1 MTTETNKENIT
12 GYQDIRFK
20 NVSDNEDPKYAR
32 EGDSGFDLRAWI
44 TPDNM
49 CGYDEENGKYFVI
62 LKPFE
67 RKLIHTG
74 LYFNLPRYTEL
85 QVRPRSGAALKQG
98 LSVLN
103 TPGTVDS
110 MYTNE
115 VCIISINL
123 SNEDIKIYSGDRI
136 AQAVLMPVFN
146 SELVSLT
153 KVDEIVEN
161 SSRNKDGFGSTG
173 IG

>member
-1 MTTETNKENIT
+1 MNNEVSANGT
-12 GYQDIRFK
+12 QLLRFK
-20 NVSDNEDPKYAR
+20 NVSDNEDPKFAHD
-32 EGDSGFDLRAWI
+32 GDSGFDLRAWI
-44 TPDNM
+44 RHLDM
-49 CGYDEENGKYFVI
+49 DGYDDETDKYFII

-67 RKLIHTG
+67 RRLVHTG
-74 LYFNLPRYTEL
+74 LYFNLPPYTEL

-115 VCIISINL
+115 VGVIAVNL
-123 SNEDIKIYSGDRI
+123 SNKEIRIYSGDRI

-146 SELVSLT
+146 SELTDLV
-153 KVDEIVEN
+153 KVDEIDEN
-161 SSRNKDGFGSTG
+161 DSRNKNGFGSTG
-173 IG
+173 FQ